1 MTYYQRALEPT
12 FLSALEMFPVVAVTG
27 PHQSG
32 KSTIIAH
39 LLANQYEVVRLDQP
53 DIRSRFY
60 HDPVA
65 FMARYADRVVFDEA
79 QLVPELFEYIKL
91 AVDQDRQRYGKL
103 VVSGSHR
110 FNLLKNISESL
121 AGRVVNLCLLPLE
134 YAELPETERDSAV
147 WQGSYPELVLQNYR
161 NRGLWYGAYLETYLE
176 KDIRTL
182 HKIGDLRDFQRLIH
196 LLAASVSQQLN
207 LSVLARALGVAVS
220 TVSRWVSVLEASYI
234 LFLVPPYFNNYGKRL
249 VKAPKI
255 YFYDTGLVSYL
266 VGIESYEH
274 YTHGPMSGA
283 LFENYVMSEIVKRE
297 RHQQSNAEVYYYRT
311 HGGEEIDIIID
322 RKQFRE
328 LIEVK
333 HNATF
338 HPRMLRH
345 VESYLEEN
353 DQGFLV
359 YCGKSDAYKPNIDVL
374 NIHDFLLKPRS

>member
-134 YAELPETERDSAV
+134 YAELPETERGSAV

-182 HKIGDLRDFQRLIH
+182 HNIGDLRDFQRLIH

>member
-182 HKIGDLRDFQRLIH
+182 HNIGDLRDFQRLIH